1 MDCYDWND
9 EEWPTELE
17 PLRDRVEAM
26 RKAPTYPLFD
36 LLLPLLA
43 LAVILPA
50 LWMAV

>member
-1 MDCYDWND
+1 VECWDDG
-9 EEWPTELE
+9 ELE
-17 PLRDRVEAM
+17 ALAPLQERVDAM
-26 RKAPTYPLFD
+26 RQPKTYTLFD